1 MSCFSQKNNC
11 HPLLK
16 HSIPWKFSIF
26 ISLLVVHALVIVGRK
41 PTTSPFSSLISDWLC
56 LGPCKC
62 FCTFFFSS
70 WKNAKNWLRCF
81 VNTYAWVD
89 TIRMSTVLILSGRIK
104 DVVSLNGIFW
114 RHTIDT
120 VANNNNNKNTNLA
133 LWRCKRI
140 VIHLSLLKVRD

>member
-114 RHTIDT
+114 RHKSTRLQTTTTTKTRISHFEG
-120 VANNNNNKNTNLA
+120 VKELSSIY
-133 LWRCKRI
+133 RC
-140 VIHLSLLKVRD
+140 